1 MTNGTT
7 SYNHTSADLSAVT
20 MNYDASHRNREM
32 PKGKAKSNRFETA
45 PSTKVRAS
53 TPSALALLSDQDE
66 KAI

>member
-20 MNYDASHRNREM
+20 MNYDASNREM